1 MLKYAILCSVKIP
14 YVILGI
20 SIVLTTEEALLFFIL
35 KWASPKVGEGSI

>member
-20 SIVLTTEEALLFFIL
+20 SIVLMTEGALLFFIL
-35 KWASPKVGEGSI
+35 KRALPKMGKGSI